1 MSSDLRITVSEESGN
16 VPVTI
21 LHLIGDLDAN
31 TQKNFETKAQEI
43 VKGGA
48 DNLLL
53 DLSAVT
59 YMGSAGLR
67 AIHSLATSLKEGGH
81 AGHIKL
87 LSPSEPVAKVLKTLG
102 FDSYFEVFDSVHEAV
117 ASF

>member
-1 MSSDLRITVSEESGN
+1 MSSDLRITVSEESGS

-21 LHLIGDLDAN
+21 LHIIGDLDAN
-31 TQKNFETKAQEI
+31 TQKDFESKAQEI

-48 DNLLL
+48 SNLLL
-53 DLSAVT
+53 DLSAVG

-67 AIHSLATSLKEGGH
+67 AIHAMSTSLKEGGQ
-81 AGHIKL
+81 IKL
-87 LSPSEPVAKVLKTLG
+87 LSPSEAVARVLKTLG